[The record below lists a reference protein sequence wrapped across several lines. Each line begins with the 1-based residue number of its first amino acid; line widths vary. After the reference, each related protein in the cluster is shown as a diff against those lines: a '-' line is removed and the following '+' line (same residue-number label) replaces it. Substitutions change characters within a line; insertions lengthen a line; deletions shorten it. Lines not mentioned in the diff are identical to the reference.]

1 MKERKTLCLGDIV
14 LITPFIPLKIRG
26 MKKPLIFEREL
37 AGKTELLRFWKSQTV
52 KPVK

>member
-1 MKERKTLCLGDIV
+1 MKEKVSMLGDIA